1 MGDEGDREE
10 EGEGDEDEEVEDGLP
25 TEVDGEEGVVE
36 DGTPTE
42 VDEEEGA
49 AVVSG
54 RDGEEVTMGT
64 EGAAAGACGRK
75 KTKKAKRRT
84 AEMMMAER
92 MMRRERVV
100 CRIFRRMS
108 SVVWKRLAGSWAV
121 HRLMTLL

>member
-10 EGEGDEDEEVEDGLP
+10 EGEGDEDVEDGLP

-36 DGTPTE
+36 DGLPTE
-42 VDEEEGA
+42 VDGEDGA

-54 RDGEEVTMGT
+54 RDGVEMTVGT
-64 EGAAAGACGRK
+64 EGAAAGDCGRK

-100 CRIFRRMS
+100 CRIFRKMS
-108 SVVWKRLAGSWAV
+108 SVV
-121 HRLMTLL
+121 